1 MLVLLTL
8 ATIKDASSANPFNV
22 YLLLVVVLQCSMV
35 LLLLLLLL
43 LEDAAAAQHSIRSNL
58 DCVCKVF
65 KLIAIFC
72 SFCRNEKQA
81 QVVAI

>member
-35 LLLLLLLL
+35 LLLLLLL